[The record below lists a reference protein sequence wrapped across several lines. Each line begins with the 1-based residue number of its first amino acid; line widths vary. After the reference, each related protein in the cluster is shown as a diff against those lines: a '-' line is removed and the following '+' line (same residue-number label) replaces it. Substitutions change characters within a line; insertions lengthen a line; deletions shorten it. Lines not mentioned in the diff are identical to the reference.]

1 LRRKAF
7 FSACDQAGEMDALEL
22 AKPWLQNKTGK
33 SRLKW
38 LALVLLVCVAVAGAA
53 IIWALRQPSRSY
65 RPESSK
71 ALKRLFESAGYG
83 IEITDDG
90 KSALDVVRIRTPTAI
105 ILDLRLPVLS
115 GKDVCVRV
123 KQQLSASE
131 AALPIRRV

>member
-53 IIWALRQPSRSY
+53 IIWALRHAEP
-65 RPESSK
+65 
-71 ALKRLFESAGYG
+71 
-83 IEITDDG
+83 
-90 KSALDVVRIRTPTAI
+90 
-105 ILDLRLPVLS
+105 IL
-115 GKDVCVRV
+115 
-123 KQQLSASE
+123 
-131 AALPIRRV
+131 